1 MTTEGQGRSPVTAAP
16 NKFAKGLSRLRQE
29 EEAPPTSPPRQP
41 DRPSGEAKPGTRAGK
56 RALTFYLDQAAY
68 KQFAILAVEED
79 RNHEA
84 LLREALNLLFQNR
97 GRSPIA

>member
-1 MTTEGQGRSPVTAAP
+1 MTVAP

-29 EEAPPTSPPRQP
+29 EAPPAPSRQP
-41 DRPSGEAKPGTRAGK
+41 DRPSGEVKPGTRVGK

>member
-1 MTTEGQGRSPVTAAP
+1 VTVAP

-29 EEAPPTSPPRQP
+29 EAPPQP
-41 DRPSGEAKPGTRAGK
+41 DRQSGGAKPGTRAGK

-97 GRSPIA
+97 GCSPIA

>member
-1 MTTEGQGRSPVTAAP
+1 MTVTP

-29 EEAPPTSPPRQP
+29 EVSPAPPQQS
-41 DRPSGEAKPGTRAGK
+41 DRLSGQAKPGTRAEK
-56 RALTFYLDQAAY
+56 RALTFYLDQMAY

>member
-1 MTTEGQGRSPVTAAP
+1 VTVAP

-29 EEAPPTSPPRQP
+29 EAPSAPPRQG
-41 DRPSGEAKPGTRAGK
+41 DRPSGEAKPGTRTGK
-56 RALTFYLDQAAY
+56 RALTFYLDQTAY

>member
-1 MTTEGQGRSPVTAAP
+1 MTAAT

-29 EEAPPTSPPRQP
+29 EAPPAPPQQP
-41 DRPSGEAKPGTRAGK
+41 TRPPAAPKPATRAGK
-56 RALTFYLDQAAY
+56 RALTFYLDQTAY

>member
-1 MTTEGQGRSPVTAAP
+1 MTVAS
-16 NKFAKGLSRLRQE
+16 NKFAKGLSRLRE
-29 EEAPPTSPPRQP
+29 EEAPPTLTRKPE
-41 DRPSGEAKPGTRAGK
+41 RPSNEAKPATRLGK
-56 RALTFYLDQAAY
+56 RAVTFYIDQAAY

>member
-29 EEAPPTSPPRQP
+29 EAPPTSLPRQP
-41 DRPSGEAKPGTRAGK
+41 DRPPSDAKPGTRAGK